1 MTATLTTAII
11 GLAGAVTA
19 LIWNYLHSRNHK

>member
-1 MTATLTTAII
+1 MSSALITSII